1 MISSGQMARH
11 PPKRTCEDCLAID
24 VREWQ
29 RAGLLR
35 HGRDFSCSW
44 SRLGRPLG
52 KVDVAPRSA
61 AVVLQFR
68 ARGATQEQHIRLTWT
83 RCTFGF
89 RPWFRCGGCGRRAAK
104 LYLGHGALFACRL
117 CQGLGYRSQLESPRH
132 RAISKAQKLRLRLG
146 GGPSFLD
153 PFPSKP
159 PRMHW
164 RTFYRL
170 FNKAAEAQEHSMALA
185 LEDLRRRYP
194 EPNRGSMVVS

>member
-1 MISSGQMARH
+1 MTSSGQMARH

-68 ARGATQEQHIRLTWT
+68 ARGTTQEQHIRLTWT

-146 GGPSFLD
+146 GGPSLLD
-153 PFPSKP
+153 PFSER
-159 PRMHW
+159 PRGMH
-164 RTFYRL
+164 RITYYRL
-170 FNKAAEAQEHSMALA
+170 SARAMAAQERLLA
-185 LEDLRRRYP
+185 LEIDHMRRYYP
-194 EPNRGSMVVS
+194 GLLR